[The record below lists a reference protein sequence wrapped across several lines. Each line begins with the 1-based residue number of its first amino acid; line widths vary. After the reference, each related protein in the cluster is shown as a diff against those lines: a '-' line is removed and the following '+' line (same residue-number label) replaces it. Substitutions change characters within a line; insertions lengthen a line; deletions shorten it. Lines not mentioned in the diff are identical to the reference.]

1 MNYKDYRRFIHIV
14 PLLSIGIA
22 KILENL
28 LFAPI
33 PDWLD
38 YPDSVDIFTKN
49 PKTYKSVNSIYFI
62 NADILL

>member
-14 PLLSIGIA
+14 PLLAMGIA

-28 LFAPI
+28 LLLPI
-33 PDWLD
+33 PVWPDC
-38 YPDSVDIFTKN
+38 PDSVDVFTKN
-49 PKTYKSVNSIYFI
+49 PKTYTSVNSIYFI